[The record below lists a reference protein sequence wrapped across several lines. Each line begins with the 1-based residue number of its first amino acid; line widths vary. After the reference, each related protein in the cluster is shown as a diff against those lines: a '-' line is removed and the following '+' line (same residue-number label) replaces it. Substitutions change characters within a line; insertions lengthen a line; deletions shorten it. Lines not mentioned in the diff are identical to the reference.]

1 MVKFA
6 SGCLLAL
13 ATGASAF
20 APKSFSGKHA
30 SSLSMVRRYLFPLII
45 CLLWI
50 LWKNPFGGI
59 DFVVANCILISC
71 RLFSTLISMN
81 CRKLFHLLPFEYDL
95 FSFRLIHRKLLR
107 LLMFCGRLRGSP
119 EPETRNMENLVN
131 IART

>member
-20 APKSFSGKHA
+20 APKSFSGKHT

-50 LWKNPFGGI
+50 LWKNSFGGI
-59 DFVVANCILISC
+59 DFVVVNCILISC
-71 RLFSTLISMN
+71 RLFS
-81 CRKLFHLLPFEYDL
+81 LFHIDFNELSKTFA
-95 FSFRLIHRKLLR
+95 SFAL
-107 LLMFCGRLRGSP
+107 
-119 EPETRNMENLVN
+119 
-131 IART
+131 